1 MYLDMATYLIYK
13 VAINQLFIL
22 VLLLNIL
29 LYLTIIILM
38 ICYTV
43 DLFAIND
50 LYTVLLNIYPVIIF
64 VVPKID

>member
-1 MYLDMATYLIYK
+1 MATYLIYK

-29 LYLTIIILM
+29 LYSTIIILM